1 MKTNFG
7 ELTSAELWQ
16 LRNEIMLNS
25 LYVADYTNSFGF
37 NASDVSDFFDGYM
50 EYIYELMNE
59 DNAPDDRFNEYDNE
73 WNLYDWFCCYEDFT
87 WVRFEGYGSEDEEDD
102 YNSIYL

>member
-25 LYVADYTNSFGF
+25 LFVADYTNSFGF
-37 NASDVSDFFDGYM
+37 NARDVSDFFDGYV
-50 EYIYELMNE
+50 EYIYEMMNE
-59 DNAPDDRFNEYDNE
+59 DKATDDQFREYDNE
-73 WNLYDWFCCYEDFT
+73 YNLYNWFLCSDNFD
-87 WVRFEGYGSEDEEDD
+87 WVRFEGNEE
-102 YNSIYL
+102 